1 MKSSNQKLQPYRNFL
16 IAEGFNPIN
25 VDIFLAYHI
34 QNKQLWEEYQTKA
47 FELINKGA
55 TRLSSKAIFEKL
67 REDADLKT
75 ISTDFKI
82 TNTFTAYYSRIF
94 VYKYPHYKGLF
105 EFKPVN
111 LKIAA

>member
-1 MKSSNQKLQPYRNFL
+1 MSTLTQKLEPYRNFL
-16 IAEGFNPIN
+16 IAEGFNAIN

-34 QNKQLWEEYQTKA
+34 QNKQLWELYQQKA
-47 FELINKGA
+47 FELISKGA

-94 VYKYPHYKGLF
+94 VFKYPQHKSFF